1 MKFIIVFAT
10 ILAAA
15 LAAPQHYEH
24 HDHHDHHDYD
34 HAEILR
40 YESDVRPDGY
50 KFGFETS
57 DGTQHDAE
65 GHLKEGHDKEHAA
78 LVVHGSFSF
87 VDKEGHKYQV
97 NYVADEYGYQ
107 PEGTHIPHA

>member
-1 MKFIIVFAT
+1 MKFIIVFAA
-10 ILAAA
+10 LFAAA

-24 HDHHDHHDYD
+24 HEHHDHYD
-34 HAEILR
+34 HAEVLR

-65 GHLKEGHDKEHAA
+65 GQLKNLDKDHDA

-97 NYVADEYGYQ
+97 DYVADEYGYQ
-107 PEGTHIPHA
+107 PKGAHLHHP

>member
-1 MKFIIVFAT
+1 MKFIIVFAA
-10 ILAAA
+10 IFAAA

-24 HDHHDHHDYD
+24 HDHYDHE

-65 GHLKEGHDKEHAA
+65 GQLKNLDKDHDA

-87 VDKEGHKYQV
+87 VDKEGHKYV
-97 NYVADEYGYQ
+97 VEYVADENGYQ
-107 PEGTHIPHA
+107 PKADHLPH